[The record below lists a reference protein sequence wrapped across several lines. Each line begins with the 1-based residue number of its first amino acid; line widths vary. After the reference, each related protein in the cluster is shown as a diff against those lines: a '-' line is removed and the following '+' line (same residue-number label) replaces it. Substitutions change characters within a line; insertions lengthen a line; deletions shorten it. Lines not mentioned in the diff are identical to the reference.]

1 MTKEFVPYD
10 RSLKLKELGFDE
22 PCFRGW
28 YEDEGLYY
36 HPDSDIVL
44 DNPTF
49 SQAFRWFR
57 EKYDLEAIPQRAEE
71 RMWYKFWIYEL
82 YEDCKIMIS
91 SKILFNTY
99 KEAELACLDKLI
111 ELVESELK

>member
-1 MTKEFVPYD
+1 MTKEFVPYELA
-10 RSLKLKELGFDE
+10 LKLKQLGFDE
-22 PCFRGW
+22 PCLKSYG
-28 YEDEGLYY
+28 DDGLLNQNDYSLY
-36 HPDSDIVL
+36 LSAPL
-44 DNPTF
+44 F
-49 SQAFRWFR
+49 QQAFRWFR

-71 RMWYKFWIYEL
+71 RMWYKFWIYKL